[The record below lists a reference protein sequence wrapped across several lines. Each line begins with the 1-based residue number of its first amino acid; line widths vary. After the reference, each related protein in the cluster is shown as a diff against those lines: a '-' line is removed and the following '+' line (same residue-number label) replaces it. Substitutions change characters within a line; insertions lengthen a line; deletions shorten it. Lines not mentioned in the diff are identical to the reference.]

1 MKLHSGSILTCL
13 ALVLLPP
20 TIGCSKKP
28 QGVHLRNRTAATLLV
43 DGERALKQ
51 GKWEDGRK
59 TLRLI
64 EENMPSSPEFPQAKL
79 LIGDSYFFSGK
90 ASYPEAA
97 VEYQNFLSYF
107 PRHEMRDYA
116 LYHIALCHYAAI
128 ENAERD
134 QAETRLALTAFQSLL
149 REAPGSHYAMDA
161 KAKITQCWRRL
172 AESELMVGVFYVNS
186 RHYAGAEKRI
196 KGLLEAYPEYADRE
210 RAYYYLG
217 EAMRRKLVGRAQI
230 EQFQKDFLA
239 RTGKNDLD
247 DLTDNEEKQFKAEVE
262 TYKKSEVA
270 KYREE
275 AKDHFRRLV
284 ESYPDSDWAGRAK
297 DNLIEM
303 GQENVKED
311 LDS

>member
-1 MKLHSGSILTCL
+1 MKLRSSSILTCL
-13 ALVLLPP
+13 ALALVPL

-28 QGVHLRNRTAATLLV
+28 KGVHLRNRTAAILLV

-134 QAETRLALTAFQSLL
+134 QAETRLALTAFQNLL
-149 REAPGSHYAMDA
+149 REAPGSHYAVDA

-172 AESELMVGVFYVNS
+172 AESELMVGIFYVNS

-196 KGLLEAYPEYADRE
+196 KDLLETYPEYADRE

-230 EQFQKDFLA
+230 EKLEKDFLA
-239 RTGKNDLD
+239 RSGKD
-247 DLTDNEEKQFKAEVE
+247 DLGKLTGEERSRLKIELDAYKKAEVE
-262 TYKKSEVA
+262 N
-270 KYREE
+270 YRQE

-284 ESYPDSDWAGRAK
+284 ESYPDGEWAGRAK